1 MEIVLNG
8 DKIHKGVQFSHKIM
22 KYLRIFLLPL
32 FSVWYC
38 MQAGFQIAFEIKTL
52 EKPARQSRMLK
63 SDTQAILST
72 GHRMKASNPNK
83 TQLRKLKKD

>member
-1 MEIVLNG
+1 
-8 DKIHKGVQFSHKIM
+8 
-22 KYLRIFLLPL
+22 
-32 FSVWYC
+32 

-72 GHRMKASNPNK
+72 GHRMKACKPNK